1 MWALNNLKILI
12 CVGLIVGVSAC
23 KKEKI
28 YTYDVN
34 PIAVKKNSGNKT
46 AQKTAT
52 EFISIAY
59 SDLAGVAIPSSKLV
73 TLNYSYSAF
82 ADKKFIEDVI
92 VRNFFNSPTPSLAT
106 TATMRNDPKAFVISA
121 YKALLVREP
130 SEYETQFLTNYITT
144 NPSLTAQMFYYSLL
158 TSNEYRYY

>member
-1 MWALNNLKILI
+1 MWALNSLKIII
-12 CVGLIVGVSAC
+12 CVGLIVGFTAC

-28 YTYDVN
+28 YTYGIN
-34 PIAVKKNSGNKT
+34 PITVKKNSGNKT

-59 SDLAGVAIPSSKLV
+59 SDLAGVEIASEKLV

-82 ADKKFIEDVI
+82 ADKKFIEDI
-92 VRNFFNSPTPSLAT
+92 IIRNFFNNPTPSLAT
-106 TATMRNDPKAFVISA
+106 TAIMRNDPKAFVVSA

-130 SEYETQFLTNYITT
+130 TEYETQYLTNYITT
-144 NPSLTAQMFYYSLL
+144 NTSLTAQMFYYSLL